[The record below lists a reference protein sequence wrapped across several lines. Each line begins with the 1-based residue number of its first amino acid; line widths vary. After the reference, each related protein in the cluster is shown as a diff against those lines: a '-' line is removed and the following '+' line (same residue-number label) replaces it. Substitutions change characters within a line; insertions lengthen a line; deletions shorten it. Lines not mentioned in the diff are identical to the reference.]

1 MAVKVRGDF
10 NGLFGKLL
18 CLSHSEVATSDT
30 GDTVELREG
39 MEVVAFEED
48 LDDQGNAVFLVARG
62 CVEPSPEPLRRCGSR
77 WALRINNAGV
87 RHAPTLDDA

>member
-10 NGLFGKLL
+10 NGLFGEFL

-39 MEVVAFEED
+39 MEVIAFEED
-48 LDDQGNAVFLVARG
+48 VDDNGSSAFLVARG
-62 CVEPSPEPLRRCGSR
+62 LVEPSPEPLRCCGSR
-77 WALRINNAGV
+77 WALRINQAGV
-87 RHAPTLDDA
+87 RHVPTLDDA